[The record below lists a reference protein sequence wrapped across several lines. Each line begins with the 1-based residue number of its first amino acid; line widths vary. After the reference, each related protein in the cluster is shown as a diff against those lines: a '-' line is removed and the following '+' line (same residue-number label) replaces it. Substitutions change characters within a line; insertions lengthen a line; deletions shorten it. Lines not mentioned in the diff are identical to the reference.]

1 MSMEIRDMNPVGP
14 MLLAFIKNH
23 VEPLYNYF
31 MKGRT
36 NKDSVGVYLN
46 KEIDKYCRHGYN
58 LFWGDSLNC
67 CMVDYD
73 IIYVLKNCVG
83 YTLWSNVPHKQKQLC
98 YRTFDDKFNLPD
110 WDIEKEKF

>member
-1 MSMEIRDMNPVGP
+1 MEIRDMNPVGP

-58 LFWGDSLNC
+58 LFG
-67 CMVDYD
+67 V
-73 IIYVLKNCVG
+73 
-83 YTLWSNVPHKQKQLC
+83 T
-98 YRTFDDKFNLPD
+98 R
-110 WDIEKEKF
+110 